1 MRYPPLG
8 FVSGKYQQAG
18 HSACLIYAGRPDA
31 RPLRTGE
38 LDLVSQLT
46 TVPAPLRQESV
57 SYAVE
62 LRGIRKTYD
71 DFIAVDHL
79 YLNIRR
85 GSVYGLL
92 GPNGAGKTS
101 TIRMMIGITMPDDGE
116 VRLFGEPFHR
126 EQLDRIG
133 YMPEER
139 GLYKKMKVLDHL
151 VFLGKLHHL
160 SDEDARKRSLHWCER
175 LQLADWTHKKV
186 EELSKGMQQKVQFI
200 GTLLHGP
207 ELVIMD
213 EPFSGLDPAN
223 AVMLKDVLIEL
234 KKAGKTI
241 LFSTHRM
248 DQVERLCESICLID
262 HGKAVLEG
270 DLKKI
275 KASYGKNH
283 VQMEYEGDPRLDDCT
298 LLESFNNYGNYV
310 EARLKVGADA
320 QELLRF
326 VAERARLSR
335 FELLEPSLE
344 EIFIDQVG
352 RHE

>member
-1 MRYPPLG
+1 VAQSKTIPFQVQPER
-8 FVSGKYQQAG
+8 
-18 HSACLIYAGRPDA
+18 
-31 RPLRTGE
+31 
-38 LDLVSQLT
+38 
-46 TVPAPLRQESV
+46 V

-71 DFIAVDHL
+71 DFVAVDHL
-79 YLNIRR
+79 YVSIRE

-101 TIRMMIGITMPDDGE
+101 TIRMMIGITLPDDGH

-126 EQLDRIG
+126 GQLSRIG

-139 GLYKKMKVLDHL
+139 GLYKRMKVLDHL
-151 VFLGKLHHL
+151 VLLGRLHSL
-160 SDEDARKRSLHWCER
+160 SEREARARARQWCDR
-175 LQLADWTHKKV
+175 LQLLEWTHHKV

-200 GTLLHGP
+200 ATLLHDP
-207 ELVIMD
+207 DLIIMD

-262 HGKAVLEG
+262 HGRAILEG

-283 VQMEYEGDPRLDDCT
+283 VQIECDGDPH
-298 LLESFNNYGNYV
+298 LEGCELVQSVNNYGNYV
-310 EARLKVGADA
+310 EVQLKPGADP
-320 QELLRF
+320 QELLLLAADR
-326 VAERARLSR
+326 VRISR

-352 RHE
+352 RNA